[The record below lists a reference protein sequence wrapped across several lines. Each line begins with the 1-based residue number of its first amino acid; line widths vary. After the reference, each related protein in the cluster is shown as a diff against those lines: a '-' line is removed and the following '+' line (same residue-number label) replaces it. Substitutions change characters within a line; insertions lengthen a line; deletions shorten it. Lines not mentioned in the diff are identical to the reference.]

1 MFDRCRKK
9 QLGFVRH
16 QQQVDLTPEN
26 TVIGS
31 WPITGVCDSWI
42 VSAEGFRLLCKIRV
56 GRREPVKRKLFV
68 LCVVGL
74 LVGLVS
80 AGDLRAQGS
89 PENSSRELQIWTGGG
104 HGINGST
111 SDTGVWNL
119 GLRYGLI
126 LTSPH
131 GPGFLKGQLEYAF
144 DVVPAWVLTQKT
156 NTAYGGGVNPFA
168 FKWILSE
175 PKKVKPFFEIEGG
188 TLFTNKEVPERTSQV
203 NFTTSGALGMHI
215 LGEKHNWSAEVRF
228 MHISNAGMTTPNPGI
243 NTIQVRIG
251 WGIFR

>member
-1 MFDRCRKK
+1 MRQKV
-9 QLGFVRH
+9 LA
-16 QQQVDLTPEN
+16 
-26 TVIGS
+26 
-31 WPITGVCDSWI
+31 
-42 VSAEGFRLLCKIRV
+42 VSAI
-56 GRREPVKRKLFV
+56 
-68 LCVVGL
+68 GL
-74 LVGLVS
+74 LAML
-80 AGDLRAQGS
+80 ACAKEARAQGS

-111 SDTGVWNL
+111 SDTGVCNL

-126 LTSPH
+126 LTAPH

-144 DVVPAWVLTQKT
+144 DIVPAWVIIQKT
-156 NTAYGGGVNPFA
+156 NTPYGGGVNPFA

-188 TLFTNKEVPERTSQV
+188 TLFTNKEVPENTSQI

-215 LGEKHNWSAEVRF
+215 LGEKSNWSAEVRF

-251 WGIFR
+251 WGMFRK

>member
-1 MFDRCRKK
+1 M
-9 QLGFVRH
+9 
-16 QQQVDLTPEN
+16 E
-26 TVIGS
+26 
-31 WPITGVCDSWI
+31 
-42 VSAEGFRLLCKIRV
+42 
-56 GRREPVKRKLFV
+56 RRGLVKRKMIAIGV
-68 LCVVGL
+68 MGL
-74 LVGLVS
+74 LLGL
-80 AGDLRAQGS
+80 AGAKQSRAQGS

-111 SDTGVWNL
+111 SGTGVWNL

-131 GPGFLKGQLEYAF
+131 GPGFMKGQLEYAF
-144 DVVPAWVLTQKT
+144 DVVPAWVIVQKT
-156 NTAYGGGVNPFA
+156 DTAYGGGINPFA
-168 FKWILSE
+168 FKWILSQ
-175 PKKVKPFFEIEGG
+175 PKKVKPFFEVEGG
-188 TLFTNKEVPERTSQV
+188 TLFTNKQVPEGTSQI

-251 WGIFR
+251 WGLFRK

>member
-1 MFDRCRKK
+1 MA
-9 QLGFVRH
+9 
-16 QQQVDLTPEN
+16 
-26 TVIGS
+26 S
-31 WPITGVCDSWI
+31 
-42 VSAEGFRLLCKIRV
+42 
-56 GRREPVKRKLFV
+56 RREAVVDCQRDGIQIWCGIQGVRRENVRVKRTVWLACAAGV
-68 LCVVGL
+68 MAAL
-74 LVGLVS
+74 LGAVNLW
-80 AGDLRAQGS
+80 AQGS

-188 TLFTNKEVPERTSQV
+188 TLFTNKEVPERTSQI

-251 WGIFR
+251 WGTFR

>member
-1 MFDRCRKK
+1 MEFIDCQRGGFLIWCRIQERRRTHVNVQRKIFFAGT
-9 QLGFVRH
+9 L
-16 QQQVDLTPEN
+16 P
-26 TVIGS
+26 
-31 WPITGVCDSWI
+31 
-42 VSAEGFRLLCKIRV
+42 LLAA
-56 GRREPVKRKLFV
+56 LF
-68 LCVVGL
+68 CG
-74 LVGLVS
+74 GN
-80 AGDLRAQGS
+80 LRAQGS

-175 PKKVKPFFEIEGG
+175 PKKMKPYFEIEGG
-188 TLFTNKEVPERTSQV
+188 TLFTNKEIPERTSQI
-203 NFTTSGALGMHI
+203 NFTTSGALGVHI

-251 WGIFR
+251 WGIFRE

>member
-1 MFDRCRKK
+1 MKK
-9 QLGFVRH
+9 GIFVA
-16 QQQVDLTPEN
+16 
-26 TVIGS
+26 
-31 WPITGVCDSWI
+31 C
-42 VSAEGFRLLCKIRV
+42 
-56 GRREPVKRKLFV
+56 V
-68 LCVVGL
+68 LAVVGAAL
-74 LVGLVS
+74 CAMELH
-80 AGDLRAQGS
+80 AQGA
-89 PENSSRELQIWTGGG
+89 PENSGAELQIWTGGG

-111 SDTGVWNL
+111 SDTGLWNL

-131 GPGFLKGQLEYAF
+131 GPGFLQGQLEYAF
-144 DVVPAWVLTQKT
+144 DVVPVWVITQKT

-188 TLFTNKEVPERTSQV
+188 TLFTSTEVPEKTSQV
-203 NFTTSGALGMHI
+203 NFTTSGALGMHV

-251 WGIFR
+251 WGWFRK